1 MAVTPGPG
9 PHRGRGAVFGV
20 LPGCNRM
27 ANGGAT
33 GGPEIEVM
41 AAGQGPLTL
50 RNTMNRIAALA
61 VTAAATAATLAAIA
75 GGASAATTPA
85 PATTTTA
92 AAVTPG
98 IGAMLW
104 AGSNQ
109 ITVTPGSTKT
119 IYVAFYSTGPR
130 ETAAVSTAVTTT
142 GAHAAAVRT
151 AAADISIPAADATIT
166 LPAKPAAPVT
176 MVAPNGAG
184 GYEGLTSSTAYVF
197 VPVTITVPAGAAAYT
212 YTSGDANETI
222 TGQVQT
228 APAAG
233 ITTSPG
239 AGIALALSTH

>member
-1 MAVTPGPG
+1 
-9 PHRGRGAVFGV
+9 
-20 LPGCNRM
+20 
-27 ANGGAT
+27 
-33 GGPEIEVM
+33 M

-166 LPAKPAAPVT
+166 RGSGATFSWTGGAAGTYVVIGGSSTGTSSGGFGSFICIAPVAAGQFTVPSYVLSALPAGTGSTSVANVSSYGTFSAP
-176 MVAPNGAG
+176 
-184 GYEGLTSSTAYVF
+184 GLN
-197 VPVTITVPAGAAAYT
+197 AGAAFGEV
-212 YTSGDANETI
+212 SQSIG
-222 TGQVQT
+222 
-228 APAAG
+228 
-233 ITTSPG
+233 TTFK
-239 AGIALALSTH
+239 